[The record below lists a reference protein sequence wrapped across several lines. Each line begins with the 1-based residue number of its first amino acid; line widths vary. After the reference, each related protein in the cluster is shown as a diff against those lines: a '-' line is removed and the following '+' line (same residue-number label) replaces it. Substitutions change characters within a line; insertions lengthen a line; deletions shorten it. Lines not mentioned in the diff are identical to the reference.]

1 MNISESNT
9 VIALLRHLDG
19 SQVLDETDLASN
31 LLTLAERA
39 FKTLECSVSIDDQ
52 ALVDTLSQVA
62 QRHADAENYDKDYED
77 DYPDIEDVPVG
88 GNLL

>member
-19 SQVLDETDLASN
+19 SQVLDETDLASD

-39 FKTLECSVSIDDQ
+39 FKTLECAVTIDQLADRLHVSRN
-52 ALVDTLSQVA
+52 T
-62 QRHADAENYDKDYED
+62 
-77 DYPDIEDVPVG
+77 IEIRLARSDRRD
-88 GNLL
+88 LLARMLRNKTVQEFAA